1 MLIAGGGLVGLSAA
15 MFLGQHGVKS
25 IVVERLGRV
34 SPLPRA
40 AFFHMRTLEM
50 FRAAGI
56 EAEVVE
62 GSRRD
67 FIPDGGIIL
76 MDTVAGRKL
85 GDIIGDLNAGVHEVS
100 PCRRVFLNQPTLEP
114 ILYERARRDGA
125 VLWREHEV
133 ADLRQDDDGV
143 SLAVRHVPTGEERVL
158 RGRYLIGADGGHSRV
173 RELLGLGFSGRPV
186 FSNSVTIY
194 FTADLSRWLSG
205 TGASIVYVKN
215 PALSG
220 FFRMNRAQTSGFL
233 VINTVG
239 DPALDPE
246 AAANAAVD
254 TREETLVHHVRT
266 GVGVPDLE
274 VRIDGVS
281 RWRATAEVA
290 SRLRVGRVFLAGD
303 AAHVMPPNG
312 GFGGNTGIHDAHNL
326 AWKLAQ
332 CVSGT
337 AGAGLLDSYEAERLP
352 VARFTAEQAF
362 TRYVTRTAPW
372 LQVSPPLAPLAP
384 DFDIE
389 VGYIYRSS
397 SVLAESDGP
406 AGHADPRTTRGAP
419 GTRLPHA
426 WVEKDGRR
434 LSTLDL
440 STSFLV
446 LAGPL
451 GTPWCDA
458 ARAMAPPMVE
468 AYAIGRDVIQ
478 LDDDVTA
485 ALGIG
490 QSGATLVRPDGF
502 VAWRSAE
509 LTDRPDVDLRAALGR
524 VLGRDSAFLG
534 EGS

>member
-1 MLIAGGGLVGLSAA
+1 
-15 MFLGQHGVKS
+15 
-25 IVVERLGRV
+25 
-34 SPLPRA
+34 
-40 AFFHMRTLEM
+40 
-50 FRAAGI
+50 
-56 EAEVVE
+56 
-62 GSRRD
+62 
-67 FIPDGGIIL
+67 
-76 MDTVAGRKL
+76 
-85 GDIIGDLNAGVHEVS
+85 
-100 PCRRVFLNQPTLEP
+100 
-114 ILYERARRDGA
+114 
-125 VLWREHEV
+125 VLC
-133 ADLRQDDDGV
+133 
-143 SLAVRHVPTGEERVL
+143 
-158 RGRYLIGADGGHSRV
+158 GRYLVGADGGHSRV

-186 FSNSVTIY
+186 FSNSITIY

-233 VINTVG
+233 VINTLG
-239 DPALDPE
+239 DPAVDAE
-246 AAANAAVD
+246 AAVNAAAD
-254 TREETLVHHVRT
+254 IREETLVHHVRT

-290 SRLRVGRVFLAGD
+290 SRLRAGRVFLAGD

-332 CVSGT
+332 CLSGA
-337 AGAGLLDSYEAERLP
+337 AGDGLLDSYEAERLP

-362 TRYVTRTAPW
+362 TRYVTRSAPW

-389 VGYIYRSS
+389 VGYVYESS
-397 SVLAESDGP
+397 GVLAEPGGP
-406 AGHADPRTTRGAP
+406 TGHADPRATHGAP

-440 STSFLV
+440 SSSFV
-446 LAGPL
+446 VVAGPH
-451 GTPWCDA
+451 GGRWCDA
-458 ARAMAPPMVE
+458 ARAMASPMVE
-468 AYAIGRDVIQ
+468 AYAIGQELIQ
-478 LDDDVTA
+478 LDNGLTA

-490 QSGATLVRPDGF
+490 ESGATLVRPDGF

-509 LTDRPDVDLRAALGR
+509 LTDQPHADLRAAFDR
-524 VLGRDSAFLG
+524 VLGREA
-534 EGS
+534 